1 MSTTT
6 GQLYGAGINDYG
18 ELGHTPAGDVHEP
31 RLIEGLSMAKD
42 HLLCCGDACSFI
54 VLDGRVLAAG
64 LFVHSPRHI
73 VSDAH
78 TQRPSST
85 PTKPAHTQSTNAHTQ
100 TQTPRHSN
108 THDPCVLA
116 GNNAAGLLGLGES
129 KTKRARLVMMLQ
141 SRLARIKYRK
151 LVNGDILQEQFY
163 TVAPI
168 RVFGSHVLR
177 CILRCLGRS
186 SNGIVPRSTR
196 AKVRPL
202 VIYLRVGLPHA
213 YSDISHL
220 RFLH

>member
-1 MSTTT
+1 MRGTVFRC
-6 GQLYGAGINDYG
+6 
-18 ELGHTPAGDVHEP
+18 P
-31 RLIEGLSMAKD
+31 K
-42 HLLCCGDACSFI
+42 LCECFA
-54 VLDGRVLAAG
+54 
-64 LFVHSPRHI
+64 LFVQALFH
-73 VSDAH
+73 VAVLY
-78 TQRPSST
+78 QRT
-85 PTKPAHTQSTNAHTQ
+85 
-100 TQTPRHSN
+100 
-108 THDPCVLA
+108 
-116 GNNAAGLLGLGES
+116 
-129 KTKRARLVMMLQ
+129 RLVMMLQ

-213 YSDISHL
+213 YSGISLFAFCINLFQHP
-220 RFLH
+220 FLPQFPYSETHFLS